1 MPDESLCRS
10 RDRQGRIAC
19 ATRGK
24 TLTSTDVHAELDPR
38 QKIVLGSGFLIEKP
52 HRHREHARD
61 ELPDDRIAQT
71 LFVPEVMVEHVDA
84 RLGMRTDLTYRG
96 AVEALFGDQMR
107 AGAEQPIHGGRLRG
121 FTHRR
126 YCAGCS
132 ERCVPLRQ
140 LQADEIRIV
149 FLDGVMSIADVDGL
163 QIHQVLLTPRDILFP
178 DDPVRAGLEE
188 DLGQLGAPQ
197 PIAKTSYRCSCEPCP
212 T

>member
-52 HRHREHARD
+52 HRHREH
-61 ELPDDRIAQT
+61 
-71 LFVPEVMVEHVDA
+71 
-84 RLGMRTDLTYRG
+84 
-96 AVEALFGDQMR
+96 

-197 PIAKTSYRCSCEPCP
+197 PIAKTSYCCSCEPCP